1 LHFGKF
7 LADGFADGTP
17 EELRA
22 LSDAYYRAARRAMPP
37 AIEEPHHQTSS
48 PGESRVPC

>member
-7 LADGFADGTP
+7 LADRFADGTP

-37 AIEEPHHQTSS
+37 AAEQKHHQTSS